1 MNKVARVLVIYYSR
15 TGNTEAMAKA
25 VVKGAEREGVA
36 VDLKRVDYATVYD
49 VMAADAFA
57 FGSPCHYGYMAGAL
71 KEFFD
76 RMLEPEVLKKIHM
89 KPAAAFASNGEKDG
103 GKEALLSIKR
113 ILYNYFVLTPIG
125 DRTGVVCKGAPDK
138 AKLEECESLGVILAK
153 AAVLTEGNQKG
164 TESQ

>member
-1 MNKVARVLVIYYSR
+1 MNKAARVLVIYYSR

-25 VVKGAEREGVA
+25 VVKGVEKEGVA
-36 VDLKRVDYATVYD
+36 VDLKRVDYATTYD

-57 FGSPCHYGYMAGAL
+57 FGSPCHYAYMAGTL

-76 RMLEPEVLKKIHM
+76 RLLEPEVLKKIYL
-89 KPAAAFASNGEKDG
+89 KPAAAFACNGEKDG

-113 ILYNYFVLTPIG
+113 ILYNYLVLSPIG
-125 DRTGVVCKGAPDK
+125 DRNSIVCKGEPDK
-138 AKLEECESLGVILAK
+138 AKLEECESLGVMLAQ